1 MHINWTCLIYPKHTI
16 MENQSNRLHAE
27 INNALTKGAQLS
39 NVVKR
44 IIHFIEYA
52 ESNHDYAV
60 STDTLRCVME
70 LARDEDYT
78 KSPVKFDIN
87 EFNQFMDIATKFPN
101 NEK

>member
-1 MHINWTCLIYPKHTI
+1 
-16 MENQSNRLHAE
+16 METEPIIFGANTAE
-27 INNALTKGAQLS
+27 ALAKGAQLS

-70 LARDEDYT
+70 FARDEDYT

>member
-1 MHINWTCLIYPKHTI
+1 MKIESTIFHPKI
-16 MENQSNRLHAE
+16 REG
-27 INNALTKGAQLS
+27 LTKGAQLS

-52 ESNHDYAV
+52 ESNNDYLV
-60 STDTLRCVME
+60 STDTLRCVMQFASE
-70 LARDEDYT
+70 EDYT
-78 KSPVKFDIN
+78 KSPEKFNIN